1 MQNVQRRGWRYAIEI
16 PFVNIPHDYS
26 QGFRRVECRLFKIRA
41 YAFPRGGSLGGGR
54 EVMHKEEVFMWSF
67 VWMKTAEKKIR
78 ITEAASAS
86 IDFAL
91 CGLLFFTLNVK
102 IRMTVVP

>member
-1 MQNVQRRGWRYAIEI
+1 MSAFQNSCICI
-16 PFVNIPHDYS
+16 PP
-26 QGFRRVECRLFKIRA
+26 
-41 YAFPRGGSLGGGR
+41 GGSLGGGR